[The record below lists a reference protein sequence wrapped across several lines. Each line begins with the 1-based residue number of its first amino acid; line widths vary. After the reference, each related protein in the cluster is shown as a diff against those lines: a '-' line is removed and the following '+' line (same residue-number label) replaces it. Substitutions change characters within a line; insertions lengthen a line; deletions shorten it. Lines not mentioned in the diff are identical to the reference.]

1 MGLPPEG
8 TGSRRATGGDTRAEE
23 PRFTVGVS
31 TVGAWVAPTTVGPA
45 PFTVPVPARTVVGA
59 CVFRAGRPSSI
70 VADGMSPSSAG
81 TSVAPG
87 ASVSGWGGDDGGG
100 SRSTSCSSACAPAA
114 EVPHAFRYSRSA
126 TAKSYAVW

>member
-1 MGLPPEG
+1 M
-8 TGSRRATGGDTRAEE
+8 RAEE

-45 PFTVPVPARTVVGA
+45 PFTVPVPARTGVGA
-59 CVFRAGRPSSI
+59 CIFRAVRPRPILARPRSV

-87 ASVSGWGGDDGGG
+87 ASVSGWGGDEGGG

-114 EVPHAFRYSRSA
+114 EVPHVFRYSRSA